1 VAALSGQLTA
11 LTDHIKRNVSIQP
24 KEQRTVLKTEVIT
37 ATPEHTTKLYELIVK
52 LDNLDTYINSK
63 IKRLNEK
70 LEAVQKK
77 FKDIGKLDL
86 TQKTRM
92 VEA

>member
-1 VAALSGQLTA
+1 
-11 LTDHIKRNVSIQP
+11 
-24 KEQRTVLKTEVIT
+24 LKTEVIT